1 MNLKIRDENYNLA
14 ITTSVHSSKHYMNS
28 KASRT
33 MSDTSRISEN
43 NGLPVPLNEIES
55 QTNRTDNRKPKKFIE
70 SDAGDGTRREDQ
82 YLHGIKLVFCMISI
96 FLCLFLV
103 ALDQTIVVTLL
114 TKVGNEFNS
123 FDKIGWLAS
132 GFLLSMAVL
141 TATWGKISII
151 MGRKVTM
158 YVAIILFEIGS
169 LICGLSN
176 SMGLLIG
183 GRVIAGIGGGGIQSL
198 VFVIISEVIPIEKRP
213 IGIAILASTFA
224 VASVLGPLIG
234 GAFTNQVTW
243 RWCFYINLPAGSLAL
258 VFFFFSFNPPKPK
271 GNLREKLKIIDY
283 IGTVLLT
290 GGLVVFLLAL
300 TLGAGSDYSWNSAGV
315 ISCFVVGG
323 FVIILFI
330 IWNFKF
336 SKNQIIPYEII
347 AIPQVIASAVTFF
360 AMFGYFM
367 TVILYVSI
375 YFQVIHGAGAWQS
388 GVQLLALIIPVVI
401 SSLAGGGLMYGSGY
415 VKPFSVA
422 AGILGPIGCGLLTLL
437 DVYSPSSQKIGLL
450 IVVGVSCGFQM
461 QAVLIL
467 LQLAAPKTPG
477 GTILSTT
484 FASFCKSL
492 GGTIGADLADA
503 VYSLTFKSVYKK
515 AIAHQTNPDILS
527 ELKNIDAGVLVD
539 STELIQKLSPVT
551 QHFVKVQCMHAIR
564 NVYYMAIGF
573 SVLAFISCLFTT
585 NKKLPKE
592 SSGAQGAEEE
602 EYKEDIQ

>member
-1 MNLKIRDENYNLA
+1 
-14 ITTSVHSSKHYMNS
+14 MNS
-28 KASRT
+28 KASTT

-43 NGLPVPLNEIES
+43 NGPPVPLNEIES

-82 YLHGIKLVFCMISI
+82 YLHGIKLVLCMISI

-258 VFFFFSFNPPKPK
+258 AFFFFFPSIRQ
-271 GNLREKLKIIDY
+271 NLK
-283 IGTVLLT
+283 
-290 GGLVVFLLAL
+290 
-300 TLGAGSDYSWNSAGV
+300 V
-315 ISCFVVGG
+315 I
-323 FVIILFI
+323 
-330 IWNFKF
+330 
-336 SKNQIIPYEII
+336 
-347 AIPQVIASAVTFF
+347 
-360 AMFGYFM
+360 
-367 TVILYVSI
+367 
-375 YFQVIHGAGAWQS
+375 
-388 GVQLLALIIPVVI
+388 
-401 SSLAGGGLMYGSGY
+401 
-415 VKPFSVA
+415 
-422 AGILGPIGCGLLTLL
+422 
-437 DVYSPSSQKIGLL
+437 
-450 IVVGVSCGFQM
+450 
-461 QAVLIL
+461 
-467 LQLAAPKTPG
+467 
-477 GTILSTT
+477 
-484 FASFCKSL
+484 
-492 GGTIGADLADA
+492 
-503 VYSLTFKSVYKK
+503 
-515 AIAHQTNPDILS
+515 
-527 ELKNIDAGVLVD
+527 
-539 STELIQKLSPVT
+539 
-551 QHFVKVQCMHAIR
+551 
-564 NVYYMAIGF
+564 
-573 SVLAFISCLFTT
+573 
-585 NKKLPKE
+585 
-592 SSGAQGAEEE
+592 
-602 EYKEDIQ
+602 